1 MEFEKN
7 IKLVDEDSSE
17 NSLDLRILIEKYL
30 LHWKWFV
37 LAVVISLAIAFLKL
51 NFKRSNYEA
60 TTIIKIKDE
69 KGSDASTLSVFQDLG
84 IMGGSKDN
92 IEDEMEILKSKSLIS
107 QVVKSLKL
115 NVQFFT
121 KKNSISK
128 FFDENLGLNTEFYE
142 IENYANPPLDINFFI
157 SDSALYQAKT
167 QFLITV
173 NSTNQYTF
181 SDIEK
186 SIHRKHAFGERIT
199 TNFGD
204 ITIIPAVDLKKNKL
218 LGSNILVTITPVK
231 DVTNSYV
238 DRLAIEPKS
247 EFSNVL
253 SLTVIDGVKKRAEDF
268 LNELVKK
275 YNERAIRLKEE
286 LSKST
291 SDFVTQ
297 RLEIISKE
305 LSNVDL
311 TAETFKTRNRLSDVA
326 SETGLNIQ
334 SGQAIENQIIES
346 STQLKKIEYIKEFVN
361 TKGENQLIPVD
372 VGVNNSNVAALAQN
386 YNELMMQKKRILKN
400 STEKNPIVVNLNEQ
414 LKTLKS
420 NITQGLENLQ
430 SSQQISLD
438 ALSNQNARINS
449 KLYNAPK
456 QERQYRDIQRQQ
468 GIKETLYLYLL
479 QKREETAITLGVVD
493 PNAIIIDRAE
503 SAPNAVAPKKKI
515 FLLGAIIIGLLI
527 PFIILYLSELLDT
540 KIHTREAVEKVL
552 NIPILGDIPKLET
565 KGRYLIKKD
574 DYSSI
579 AEAFRILRTNLNFIL
594 PTSEGDTKG
603 KIIFVT
609 STIAHE
615 GKSLVS
621 TNLAASL
628 AHAGKK
634 TVLLGMDIRA
644 PKIVSYLNVR
654 GEVGVTNYIVNADI
668 QFDDIVNHVPD
679 IENLDVISSGD
690 LAPNPSELLMNPKVK
705 ELFDTVKE
713 HYEYIIV
720 DTAAFSMVTDTMLLS
735 KFADA
740 YIYVIRM
747 NFLDKRMLRYIKS
760 LYNEKRL
767 PNMNLLINGIDIK
780 KGYGYG
786 YGYGYGTAFEKSKKP
801 WWKFS

>member
-1 MEFEKN
+1 M
-7 IKLVDEDSSE
+7 
-17 NSLDLRILIEKYL
+17 
-30 LHWKWFV
+30 
-37 LAVVISLAIAFLKL
+37 
-51 NFKRSNYEA
+51 
-60 TTIIKIKDE
+60 
-69 KGSDASTLSVFQDLG
+69 
-84 IMGGSKDN
+84 
-92 IEDEMEILKSKSLIS
+92 
-107 QVVKSLKL
+107 
-115 NVQFFT
+115 
-121 KKNSISK
+121 
-128 FFDENLGLNTEFYE
+128 
-142 IENYANPPLDINFFI
+142 
-157 SDSALYQAKT
+157 
-167 QFLITV
+167 
-173 NSTNQYTF
+173 
-181 SDIEK
+181 
-186 SIHRKHAFGERIT
+186 
-199 TNFGD
+199 
-204 ITIIPAVDLKKNKL
+204 
-218 LGSNILVTITPVK
+218 VTITPVK

-275 YNERAIRLKEE
+275 YNERSIRLKEE

-311 TAETFKTRNRLSDVA
+311 TAESFKTRNRLSDVA

-361 TKGENQLIPVD
+361 TKDENQLIPID
-372 VGVNNSNVAALAQN
+372 IGVNNSNVTALAQN
-386 YNELMMQKKRILKN
+386 YNDLMMQKKRLLKN
-400 STEKNPIVVNLNEQ
+400 STEKNPTVVNLNEQ

-420 NITQGLENLQ
+420 NISQGLENLQ
-430 SSQQISLD
+430 SAQQISLN

-449 KLYNAPK
+449 RLYNAPK
-456 QERQYRDIQRQQ
+456 QERQFRDIQRQQ

-527 PFIILYLSELLDT
+527 PFIIIYLSELLDT

-668 QFDDIVNHVPD
+668 EFDDIVNHVPD
-679 IENLDVISSGD
+679 IENLDIISSGD

-801 WWKFS
+801 WWKFG